1 MKIKIYKNRGFFEIK
16 ELHNLKV
23 QYELSV
29 FKNYMLC
36 EYYNESKKL
45 SQCFTLY
52 DEIRNSKLLNR
63 LNFYDRAFKK
73 KEKALNYLK

>member
-1 MKIKIYKNRGFFEIK
+1 MKIKIYKNRRYFEIK
-16 ELHNLKV
+16 ELYNLKV
-23 QYELSV
+23 QYNLSV
-29 FKNYMLC
+29 FKNYVLC
-36 EYYNESKKL
+36 EYYNKSKRL

-52 DEIRNSKLLNR
+52 DETRDSKSINR

>member
-1 MKIKIYKNRGFFEIK
+1 MKIKIYKNREFFEVK
-16 ELHNLKV
+16 ELYNLKI
-23 QYELSV
+23 QYRLSV
-29 FKNYMLC
+29 FKNYILS
-36 EYYNESKKL
+36 EYYNKPKKL

-52 DEIRNSKLLNR
+52 DEIRDSKLLNR

>member
-1 MKIKIYKNRGFFEIK
+1 MKIKIYKNRRYFEIK
-16 ELHNLKV
+16 ELYNLKV
-23 QYELSV
+23 QYNLSV
-29 FKNYMLC
+29 FKNYVLC
-36 EYYNESKKL
+36 EYYNKSKRL

-52 DEIRNSKLLNR
+52 DEIRDSKPVNR